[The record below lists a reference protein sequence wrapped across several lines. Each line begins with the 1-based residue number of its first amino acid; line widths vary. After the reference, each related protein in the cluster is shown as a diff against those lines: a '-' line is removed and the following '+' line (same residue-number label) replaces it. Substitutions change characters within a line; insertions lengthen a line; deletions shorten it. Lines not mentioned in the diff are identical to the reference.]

1 MSDTPTTPTDP
12 VAAAFD
18 ALIARLNEHA
28 LAADFDRAVRAVR
41 YRSAAISLR
50 DRWAAGQMPRAPRKE
65 AA

>member
-1 MSDTPTTPTDP
+1 VAADTDAPTDP

-28 LAADFDRAVRAVR
+28 LAADFDRAVR
-41 YRSAAISLR
+41 YRAAAISLR